1 MTRFALEIRSFPSLL
16 VAALLCLV
24 PVALAGCGSAK
35 PMGTVQGTVTL
46 DGAPYADAAVIFL
59 SMETGQGASGDI
71 QSGGTF
77 SLSDP
82 LPVGTYT
89 VYLAPKAVAETDQPS
104 PVTMDRT
111 VPEKYWNEA
120 ASDIKIDIQEGPNA
134 VTVELKK

>member
-1 MTRFALEIRSFPSLL
+1 
-16 VAALLCLV
+16 
-24 PVALAGCGSAK
+24 
-35 PMGTVQGTVTL
+35 MGTVQGTVTL